1 MIKSTPAAC
10 AASPQHPLAAA
21 DSTVLH
27 AANNVIVGKERLTP
41 LLPRLATYSL
51 HYYFTGFNFKSTVID
66 WAPEG
71 VQTAQQSL
79 GSLLRYQPGPAVMS
93 FVKVCKII
101 YAPSLHVIGPVLLGC
116 RVETSFSSRSPM
128 WSLVSAAEPVLGQ
141 PTCPQRN
148 LIMSDHHLHSCWHS
162 DIIQ

>member
-10 AASPQHPLAAA
+10 AASPQHPLAAS

-71 VQTAQQSL
+71 VQT
-79 GSLLRYQPGPAVMS
+79 
-93 FVKVCKII
+93 
-101 YAPSLHVIGPVLLGC
+101 LHVIGPVLLGC
-116 RVETSFSSRSPM
+116 RIETSFSSRSPM